1 MTDLNVSSLGSFLQL
16 NGSIRSLQKSLLDG
30 QKELST
36 GIKADLMA
44 ALGSQTTSDVD
55 LRNAYAETTEFKTT
69 TGIVSTRLDT
79 MQTALTGIKD
89 SLDKARTQALTATS
103 PVARQ
108 QLQQLAQTTIDQ
120 INSLLN
126 TQIDGRYVFAGT
138 QTDTAPIQG
147 QNAVNAATSLS
158 PTQAVAQVI
167 ANLGPMTDAASAL
180 NVANGTDGIS
190 SLFDDSNSNS
200 NLRFTPTVYNGA
212 TSGTVT
218 ARLDHGYQ
226 IDYGLRADDPAIR
239 DALQGLYMLAAV
251 PSGSVP
257 DAAYQAWQ
265 SEAVSHLDKG
275 FQGVIGMAANIGFQQ
290 GAVADVMTRH
300 DSTLTQL
307 NTQIVNLEQADPY
320 QTAAKLSQLQTQL
333 EATFQVTARMSQLS
347 LTNFLT

>member
-1 MTDLNVSSLGSFLQL
+1 DPRGP
-16 NGSIRSLQKSLLDG
+16 LLHTP
-30 QKELST
+30 S
-36 GIKADLMA
+36 
-44 ALGSQTTSDVD
+44 
-55 LRNAYAETTEFKTT
+55 
-69 TGIVSTRLDT
+69 
-79 MQTALTGIKD
+79 
-89 SLDKARTQALTATS
+89 
-103 PVARQ
+103 
-108 QLQQLAQTTIDQ
+108 
-120 INSLLN
+120 
-126 TQIDGRYVFAGT
+126 DGRYLCAGT
-138 QTDTAPIQG
+138 QPDRPPLQEQTT
-147 QNAVNAATSLS
+147 VNSATGLS
-158 PTQAVAQVI
+158 PQQAVAQVI

-180 NVANGTDGIS
+180 NVANGTDGVS
-190 SLFDDSNSNS
+190 SLFDDSNSNPS
-200 NLRFTPTVYNGA
+200 LRFTPTVYNGA

-251 PSGSVP
+251 PSGSVSS
-257 DAAYQAWQ
+257 DAYQAWQ

-275 FQGVIGMAANIGFQQ
+275 FEGVIGMAANVGFQQ

-347 LTNFLT
+347 LTKFLT